1 MRKILPLR
9 AWLAAGL
16 ILGSPFSHAA
26 SNLVFCSEGSPAG
39 FDPAQYTTGTDY
51 DATSVTLF
59 NRLVQFERGGTRAI
73 PALAESWDIGD
84 DGKTYTFHL
93 RKGVKFHST
102 DYFKPTR
109 EFNADDVLFTF
120 QRMLDKN
127 HPFRKAYPTEFPYF
141 TDMGLDKNIARVEKL
156 DEHRVKFTLN
166 EVDAAFIQNLAMD
179 VASIQS
185 AEYAGQLLEAGKPQQ
200 INQKPIGTGPFI
212 LSRYQK
218 DAQIRFK
225 GNKDYWKP
233 EDVKIDNLIFSIN
246 TDAAVRA
253 QKLKAGECQITL
265 NPRPA
270 DLKALQEA
278 ANLKVPSQPGFN
290 LGYIAYNVTH
300 KPFDQL
306 EVRQALDMAVNKQ
319 AIIDAVYQGAGQLAV
334 NGMPPTQWSYDETI
348 KDAPFD
354 PAKARELLKKA
365 GVAEGTEITLWAM
378 PVQRPYNPNAK
389 LMAEMIQADWAKI
402 GIKARIVSYEWGEYI
417 KRAHAGEHDA
427 MLFGWTGDNGDPDNW
442 LATLY
447 GCDSINGNNVS
458 KWCDAAYDKLV
469 KAAKRVSDQDKRSEL
484 YKQAQ
489 RILKEQVPITPI
501 AHSTVYQPMNKSVH
515 DFKIS
520 PFSRNAFYGVANQPW
535 CRRHPGRETTGV
547 QKNGTTRTSF
557 LCFSCPCSRTALRAF
572 RQERSPRRI
581 RPPRPGAGET
591 GANLVG
597 KTGAMTTIKGAI
609 R

>member
-300 KPFDQL
+300 KPFDKL

-389 LMAEMIQADWAKI
+389 LMA
-402 GIKARIVSYEWGEYI
+402 
-417 KRAHAGEHDA
+417 
-427 MLFGWTGDNGDPDNW
+427 
-442 LATLY
+442 
-447 GCDSINGNNVS
+447 
-458 KWCDAAYDKLV
+458 
-469 KAAKRVSDQDKRSEL
+469 
-484 YKQAQ
+484 
-489 RILKEQVPITPI
+489 
-501 AHSTVYQPMNKSVH
+501 
-515 DFKIS
+515 
-520 PFSRNAFYGVANQPW
+520 
-535 CRRHPGRETTGV
+535 
-547 QKNGTTRTSF
+547 
-557 LCFSCPCSRTALRAF
+557 
-572 RQERSPRRI
+572 
-581 RPPRPGAGET
+581 
-591 GANLVG
+591 
-597 KTGAMTTIKGAI
+597 
-609 R
+609 